1 MTQIV
6 LGLSAVVVAV
16 SEDAPFVL
24 VTRDRDQAL
33 TSLPFGLFDPAGD
46 RTLEL
51 TLRKWVTAQTGFE
64 IGYVEQLY
72 TFGDRGREAPLAA
85 DADRVLSIGYL
96 ALAPDKVTVDAAGA
110 GWRDWYDYFPW
121 EDWRNGRPAVIDA
134 VIAPRLRDWAGG
146 RPERRDRAR
155 LAFALDGA
163 AWNEERALERYEL
176 VYEAGLAP
184 EAQRD
189 ARRFEGQA
197 GVEVEASA
205 PTAGLGEPMRSDH
218 RRILATAISRL
229 RGKLKYRPVVFELMP
244 ERFTLLHLQRVVEAI
259 SGIELHKQN
268 FRRLLERGTLVVGT
282 GELEART
289 GGRPAEL
296 FRFRR
301 EVLRERPVG
310 GFHVPA
316 PKGASTE

>member
-6 LGLSAVVVAV
+6 LGLSAVVVAMT
-16 SEDAPFVL
+16 EDAPFVL
-24 VTRDRDQAL
+24 VTRERDSAL

-51 TLRKWVTAQTGFE
+51 TLRKWVAAQTGFE

-96 ALAPDKVTVDAAGA
+96 ALAPEKVTVDGAGA

-121 EDWRNGRPAVIDA
+121 EDWRSGRPAIIDT
-134 VIAPRLRDWAGG
+134 VIAPRLRDWAGAKA
-146 RPERRDRAR
+146 ERRDRAR

-184 EAQRD
+184 EGQRD
-189 ARRFEGQA
+189 AQRFGGKGET
-197 GVEVEASA
+197 EVDTKAAS
-205 PTAGLGEPMRSDH
+205 AGLGEPMRSDH
-218 RRILATAISRL
+218 RRILATAVSRL

-316 PKGASTE
+316 PKGASGD